1 MSKVSFSANRGGFEI
16 GTPPGGQ
23 NFEGLG
29 RVTLGV
35 ELVQNSIVTT
45 GVLMSEP
52 DKKISAICL
61 AVCSKNANM
70 SIFAFHKYYNIDY
83 RYNHYYWQFV
93 VHHYCKWHH
102 PKMSFTK
109 SDHLTVQDVC
119 CFEGFIF
126 LEFQWPPSLVY
137 RSLETKLLQLSNTT
151 SV

>member
-52 DKKISAICL
+52 GKKILAICL
-61 AVCSKNANM
+61 AICSKKRYM
-70 SIFAFHKYYNIDY
+70 SIFATHKYNIIDIT
-83 RYNHYYWQFV
+83 
-93 VHHYCKWHH
+93 
-102 PKMSFTK
+102 S
-109 SDHLTVQDVC
+109 LTPVFHTGSLRVQR
-119 CFEGFIF
+119 F
-126 LEFQWPPSLVY
+126 
-137 RSLETKLLQLSNTT
+137 
-151 SV
+151 